1 MRKVLS
7 FFLAAFCCLNLFAG
21 CGSAEPSA
29 TGETAA
35 PTTETQE
42 MTTMPTEKK
51 TLSVLFIGNSYTF
64 YNDMPVAYFQVMA
77 NACGYDLQVA
87 SITKGAYTL
96 EKFADPTDSYGKQV
110 AQALSVPGTFDYVIL
125 QEQSARPAIDTVP
138 QFYDGVR
145 KLAALAREMGAQ
157 PVLYATWGREEG
169 SDTLEKYSLT
179 NESMTWK
186 LAAAY
191 GAIGAELDIPV
202 MQVGLAFYDIYT
214 NNHHIG
220 LYNTDHSHPSAVG
233 SYLAAMML
241 FCGIFD
247 VDPREAAFSGPV
259 RAEEDAIIREA
270 AYHALFETPA
280 IPEEYQTTSQN
291 VTAG

>member
-1 MRKVLS
+1 
-7 FFLAAFCCLNLFAG
+7 
-21 CGSAEPSA
+21 
-29 TGETAA
+29 
-35 PTTETQE
+35 
-42 MTTMPTEKK
+42 MPTEKK

-64 YNDMPVAYFQVMA
+64 YNDMPTAYFQVMA
-77 NACGYDLQVA
+77 NACGYDVQVT
-87 SITKGAYTL
+87 SVTKGAYTL

-202 MQVGLAFYDIYT
+202 MQAGLAFYDIYT
-214 NNHHIG
+214 NNRHIG

-259 RAEEDAIIREA
+259 RAEEDAILREA
-270 AYHALFETPA
+270 AYHALYETPA